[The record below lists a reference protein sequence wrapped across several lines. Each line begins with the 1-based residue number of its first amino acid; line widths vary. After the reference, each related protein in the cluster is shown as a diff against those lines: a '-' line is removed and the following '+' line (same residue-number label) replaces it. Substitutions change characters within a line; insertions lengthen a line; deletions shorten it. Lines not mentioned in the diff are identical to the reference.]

1 MANIF
6 PWSSHFPLPPP
17 PEQLSLQ
24 CGTIVQSYSLL
35 CAVYSVLHSVT
46 QCYTLCILCY
56 EMFSIPSVSV
66 WASVQMKTNLTPVH
80 WFCFNRLA
88 AKILSHNKKNAKRR
102 FFIQEVEVRWWSG
115 ETGSKNVLKIV
126 STVYNLVYI
135 IYILFATIWRWLLPK
150 VSRWIYLE
158 PVRILQ
164 PVWLWCR
171 GFNYLYWRPVV
182 GVHIF
187 PIWILFI

>member
-1 MANIF
+1 MPSSSFIFVNSVAKIF

-17 PEQLSLQ
+17 RA
-24 CGTIVQSYSLL
+24 TILAVWLNCAKLPSAL
-35 CAVYSVLHSVT
+35 CSIFSVT

-66 WASVQMKTNLTPVH
+66 WASVQMKTNLTSVH

-102 FFIQEVEVRWWSG
+102 
-115 ETGSKNVLKIV
+115 
-126 STVYNLVYI
+126 
-135 IYILFATIWRWLLPK
+135 
-150 VSRWIYLE
+150 
-158 PVRILQ
+158 VRILQ

-182 GVHIF
+182 GHIF
-187 PIWILFI
+187 PFEFCSFKLS

>member
-1 MANIF
+1 MPSSSFIFVNSMAKIF

-17 PEQLSLQ
+17 PRATILAVWHNCAKLQ
-24 CGTIVQSYSLL
+24 SAL
-35 CAVYSVLHSVT
+35 CSILSVT

-88 AKILSHNKKNAKRR
+88 AKTLSHNKKKC
-102 FFIQEVEVRWWSG
+102 
-115 ETGSKNVLKIV
+115 KKKIFY
-126 STVYNLVYI
+126 SRCRSAL
-135 IYILFATIWRWLLPK
+135 

-182 GVHIF
+182 GHIF
-187 PIWILFI
+187 PFEFCSFKLS